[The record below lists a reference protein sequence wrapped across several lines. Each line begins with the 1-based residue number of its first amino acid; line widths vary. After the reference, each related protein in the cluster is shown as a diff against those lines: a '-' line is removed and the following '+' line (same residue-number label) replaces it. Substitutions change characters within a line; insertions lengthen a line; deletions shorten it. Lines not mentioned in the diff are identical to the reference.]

1 MENVDRKIF
10 DELFYFKQ
18 EVEKELKELRGIM
31 GELIQVINSLKENSN
46 KEILMMKDLLEKF
59 TDENNFLKHELT
71 KKQKIGSLKNK
82 DAQSK
87 GWVFFCL
94 LHQHGTGSI
103 TGKNSSTR
111 YIVEQT
117 MREKY
122 WRKAG

>member
-71 KKQKIGSLKNK
+71 KK
-82 DAQSK
+82 
-87 GWVFFCL
+87 
-94 LHQHGTGSI
+94 
-103 TGKNSSTR
+103 
-111 YIVEQT
+111 
-117 MREKY
+117 
-122 WRKAG
+122 

>member
-1 MENVDRKIF
+1 MENVDRKVF

-71 KKQKIGSLKNK
+71 KK
-82 DAQSK
+82 
-87 GWVFFCL
+87 
-94 LHQHGTGSI
+94 
-103 TGKNSSTR
+103 
-111 YIVEQT
+111 
-117 MREKY
+117 
-122 WRKAG
+122 

>member
-18 EVEKELKELRGIM
+18 EVEKELKELRGTM

-71 KKQKIGSLKNK
+71 KK
-82 DAQSK
+82 
-87 GWVFFCL
+87 
-94 LHQHGTGSI
+94 
-103 TGKNSSTR
+103 
-111 YIVEQT
+111 
-117 MREKY
+117 
-122 WRKAG
+122 